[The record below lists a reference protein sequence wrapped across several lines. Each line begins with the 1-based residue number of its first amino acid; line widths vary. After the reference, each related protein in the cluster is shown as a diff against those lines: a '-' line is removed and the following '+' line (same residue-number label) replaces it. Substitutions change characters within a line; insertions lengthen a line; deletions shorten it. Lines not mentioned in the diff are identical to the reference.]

1 MTGPLVIP
9 MPGNEAM
16 GGLLAK
22 ALNGEIGQSESRQ
35 FPDGESYFRF
45 ETPVTGRS
53 VLLVCTLDHPDPKFL
68 PLMFAASAARDLGA
82 VRVGLAAPYLAYMR
96 QDRRFKDG
104 EAVTSHDFARM
115 VSNNF
120 DWLATVDPHLHRIAS
135 LADLYTIPAGTAQAA
150 PAIAEWIRTN
160 VKSPLLFGPDEESGQ
175 WVGAVAQAADA
186 PHMVL
191 RKIRHGDRDVE
202 ITVPEIGTLKSRTP
216 VLVDDIVSSGR
227 TVIETVS
234 HLVRAGTAPPVCIA
248 VHGIF
253 ADTALAGIEAA
264 GAGRVVTT
272 NSIPHETNQIDISS
286 LLTDAIRPLL

>member
-1 MTGPLVIP
+1 MTGPLVLP

-22 ALNGEIGQSESRQ
+22 ALNGDLGKSASRQ
-35 FPDGESYFRF
+35 FPDGESYFRL
-45 ETPVTGRS
+45 ETPVAGRS
-53 VLLVCTLDHPDPKFL
+53 VILVCTLDHPDPKFL
-68 PLMFAASAARDLGA
+68 PLMFAASTARDLGA
-82 VRVGLAAPYLAYMR
+82 ARVGLAAPYLAYMR

-135 LADLYTIPAGTAQAA
+135 LADLYTIPAAAAQAA
-150 PAIAEWIRTN
+150 PAIADWVRAN
-160 VKSPLLFGPDEESGQ
+160 VEAPLLFGPDEESGQ
-175 WVGAVAQAADA
+175 WVGAVAQAAGV

-191 RKIRHGDRDVE
+191 RKTRHGDRDVE
-202 ITVPEIGTLKSRTP
+202 ITVPRMDGLEARTP

-234 HLVRAGTAPPVCIA
+234 HLVRAGTLPPVCIA

-253 ADTALAGIEAA
+253 ADTALAGIQAA

-272 NSIPHETNQIDISS
+272 NTIPHETNQIDVTGS
-286 LLTDAIRPLL
+286 LVDAVRPLL